1 MSSHREHDG
10 GDWLLQCFSEHE
22 VPLDVFKNIQ
32 PGDWSAEEIPDT
44 DWLAASYKQFPAF
57 EVGPFFIYGSHHDGK
72 IPDDK
77 IGLQIDA
84 ATAFG
89 SGEHGTTKGCLLAML
104 DLKESGVCPWNVL
117 DIGTGS
123 GILGIGA
130 WKLWKT
136 PVLATDNDA
145 EAVRVAAHHRD
156 LNHVPAD
163 NTGMA
168 CVTAEGFAAAE
179 IQAKKPFDLIIAN
192 ILAVVLR
199 ELAGELKACCDKNG
213 FIILSGILNNQARE
227 VLDVYEPLGFALKNR
242 LDIGEWSTLVLQNTS
257 A

>member
-1 MSSHREHDG
+1 VSSHREYDG

-22 VPLDVFKNIQ
+22 VPLDVFRNIQ
-32 PGDWSAEEIPDT
+32 PGEWSAEKIPDT
-44 DWLAASYKQFPAF
+44 DWLTASYKQFPAF
-57 EVGPFFIYGSHHDGK
+57 DVGPFFIYGSHHDGK

-89 SGEHGTTKGCLLAML
+89 SGEHGTTKGCLLAMI

-156 LNHVPAD
+156 VNHVQAD
-163 NTGMA
+163 NTGMT
-168 CVTAEGFAAAE
+168 CVTADGFSAAE
-179 IQAKKPFDLIIAN
+179 VQAKKPFDLIIAN

-199 ELAGELKACCDKNG
+199 EMAGELKACSDKNG
-213 FIILSGILNNQARE
+213 FIILSGILNSQARE
-227 VLDVYEPLGFALKNR
+227 VLDAYEPIGFALRNR
-242 LDIGEWSTLVLQNTS
+242 FDIGEWSTLVLQNTS